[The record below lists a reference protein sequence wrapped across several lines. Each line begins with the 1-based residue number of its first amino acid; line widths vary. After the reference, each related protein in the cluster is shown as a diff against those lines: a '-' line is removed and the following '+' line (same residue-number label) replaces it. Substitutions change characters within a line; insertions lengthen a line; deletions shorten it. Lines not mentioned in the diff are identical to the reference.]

1 MIMLIVM
8 AIMICI
14 WSQYM
19 YMIVKVMICDISAGC
34 FCQFDVGATGTLS
47 GSSQAAAVY
56 RPFAYLPGCFSVH
69 IL

>member
-1 MIMLIVM
+1 
-8 AIMICI
+8 
-14 WSQYM
+14 M